1 MIIDVS
7 TASATLHL
15 AGDLDIYGVAD
26 LHRQLLCALDD
37 GQAIELDLGA
47 IAAIDSAGVQQLLA
61 LQRECAA
68 LGRPLRVTALSDP
81 VREVFEL
88 FGLQSFFPSTTD
100 TH

>member
-7 TASATLHL
+7 TSSATLHL
-15 AGDLDIYGVAD
+15 AGDLDIYGVAE
-26 LHRQLLCALDD
+26 LRRQLLSALED

-47 IAAIDSAGVQQLLA
+47 IATIDSAGVQQLLA

-68 LGRPLRVTALSDP
+68 LGRPLHVTSLSAP

-88 FGLQSFFPSTTD
+88 FGLQSAFASAAD
-100 TH
+100 AH